1 MKFSKVT
8 KNQGFSLY
16 LEDMLFE
23 KPQGGGGQ
31 IALSPSHFLGRV
43 KRGCGEIVRE
53 HQQKT
58 FVMLSTF

>member
-23 KPQGGGGQ
+23 KPQGEAQ
-31 IALSPSHFLGRV
+31 IALPPSRFLGKV

-53 HQQKT
+53 HQRKT
-58 FVMLSTF
+58 FVMLSTS